1 MTERLLR
8 ASKDPF
14 RILLFLLTVMTIS
27 RIHQQY
33 GWLKAL
39 RPELVATGLAVLYAF
54 LKPTVVAHRPLLATP
69 AAKVIVAFLIWA
81 CIGSPFGISFG
92 NTATFLLNVYIK
104 TIVYAFLLI
113 VAVRSTEDLKTL
125 CWAYV
130 IATLLLCYTSLFVFK
145 MQHYGSGAGYDR
157 LASGDTYDSN
167 DIGLVLVLGM
177 AFTLLAFTTSGIVG
191 KLFCAGVLCL
201 CGAGIAKTGSRG
213 AFVGMLAL
221 GVGLLLLIDR
231 VPIAQRV
238 TFIIVTAIG
247 MAWFAPPGYWKQ
259 MSTLEDPQSDYNWS
273 SVNGRR
279 QVAIRGMGY
288 MMSYP
293 IFGLGMHNFSK
304 AECFISEKALNYE
317 VGTGIRCTPPH
328 NAYIEAGAEL
338 GIPGMALW
346 LFIIPG
352 GVVQMVMLRLR
363 LPKAWARGD
372 PEQRYLY
379 TVVVY
384 MTCGLLG
391 YAFGSF
397 FLSFAWTDVSYFL
410 MAMMAA
416 TWICVSE
423 RLARD
428 QQGLGSGPTS
438 LTPALAP
445 RGSGWRAAASE
456 AAVARRLASGGR

>member
-1 MTERLLR
+1 MTERLFR
-8 ASKDPF
+8 ASRDPF

-27 RIHQQY
+27 RIHQQFK
-33 GWLKAL
+33 WLSVL
-39 RPELVATGLAVLYAF
+39 RPALVATALAVLYAF
-54 LKPTVVAHRPLLATP
+54 LRPQVVAHRPLLQTWP
-69 AAKVIVAFLIWA
+69 AKVIVAFLIWA
-81 CIGSPFGISFG
+81 CIGAPFGISFG
-92 NTATFLLNVYIK
+92 NSASFLLNVYFK

-113 VAVRSTEDLKTL
+113 AAIRSTEDLKTL
-125 CWAYV
+125 MWAYV
-130 IATLLLCYTSLFVFK
+130 IATLLLVYTSLFVFK

-177 AFTLLAFTTSGIVG
+177 AFTLLAFTTSRIVG
-191 KLFCAGVLCL
+191 KLFCVGVLCL
-201 CGAGIAKTGSRG
+201 VGAGIAKTGSRG

-221 GVGLLLLIDR
+221 GVGMLLLIDR
-231 VPIAQRV
+231 IPIAQRV
-238 TFIIVTAIG
+238 TFIIVTIIG
-247 MAWFAPPGYWKQ
+247 LSWFAPPGYWKQ
-259 MSTLEDPQSDYNWS
+259 MSTLQDPQSDYNWS

-304 AECFISEKALNYE
+304 AECFISEKALNHE

-338 GIPGMALW
+338 GIPGLALW

-352 GVVQMVMLRLR
+352 GVVQMVMLRLK
-363 LPKAWARGD
+363 LPRSWARGD

-379 TVVVY
+379 CVVVY

-397 FLSFAWTDVSYFL
+397 FLSFAWTDVSYYL
-410 MAMMAA
+410 MAMIAG
-416 TWICVSE
+416 TWICVFD

-428 QQGLGSGPTS
+428 RAGLGSGPTS
-438 LTPALAP
+438 QAPAIAA
-445 RGSGWRAAASE
+445 GTSGWRAAASE
-456 AAVARRLASGGR
+456 AAVARRLAAGGR